1 MLKIGIEKNAASI
14 NIVLVSTTKLG
25 INPKTSFVFYL
36 KLGLP
41 GTIIQ
46 IVRVPVNNS
55 ENSNRGKKG
64 KYDRNTCQ

>member
-1 MLKIGIEKNAASI
+1 M
-14 NIVLVSTTKLG
+14 VSTTKLG

-46 IVRVPVNNS
+46 ILRVPVNNS